1 MLAEAVSCECVLQYV
16 IPHTSNM
23 PFILGEKILTR
34 SLLKGWE
41 WDCENIECCTISDRV
56 AELFTF
62 KMKSLQDEAITSL
75 KVCSIFGSRI
85 DIRLINLIQGYDGDR
100 SVDLNAGVKAAI
112 ELGLVEKT
120 GSPTVFKFA
129 HDIIVQV
136 LYFRLSCILFK

>member
-1 MLAEAVSCECVLQYV
+1 
-16 IPHTSNM
+16 
-23 PFILGEKILTR
+23 
-34 SLLKGWE
+34 
-41 WDCENIECCTISDRV
+41 
-56 AELFTF
+56 
-62 KMKSLQDEAITSL
+62 MKSLQDEAITSL

-100 SVDLNAGVKAAI
+100 SVDLYAGVKAAI

-136 LYFRLSCILFK
+136 LYFHLYCILVK